1 MTAIFDNCAPRYSKE
16 VQSSINF
23 SGLRHDFFLEA
34 KAELLARTLRN
45 HFGARKPSVA
55 LDIGCGVGLL
65 HSRLAPL
72 FDRVVAVDTSFVS
85 IEQAKRLNP
94 SVEYSVVDQSLPFDA
109 GTFDVTLTV
118 CVLHHVSP
126 KLWPAFM
133 AEMHRVTRRDGLI
146 CIIEHNPL
154 NPLTRLA
161 VSRCSF
167 DADAVLLRATK
178 TTALLK
184 GAGASDINT
193 EFFLTLPTR
202 RRFAVPVERLLR
214 RLPLGAQ
221 YLVSAK
227 A

>member
-202 RRFAVPVERLLR
+202 RRSR
-214 RLPLGAQ
+214 GTC
-221 YLVSAK
+221 
-227 A
+227 